1 MIDIAILDGQRMP
14 VRLLVGFQIP
24 FLFPLIIC
32 SLLFVYW
39 AAGYFVVEQIGAED
53 AYTGSNDYR
62 VVLCAFWLIPCVCSS
77 TKVFMFI
84 FLFCS
89 KHKLGA
95 VYASEGIFVYLP

>member
-39 AAGYFVVEQIGAED
+39 ATGYCVVEQTGVED
-53 AYTGSNDYR
+53 AYWT
-62 VVLCAFWLIPCVCSS
+62 
-77 TKVFMFI
+77 T
-84 FLFCS
+84 
-89 KHKLGA
+89 
-95 VYASEGIFVYLP
+95 

>member
-39 AAGYFVVEQIGAED
+39 DTGYFVVGQIGAED
-53 AYTGSNDYR
+53 AYWT
-62 VVLCAFWLIPCVCSS
+62 
-77 TKVFMFI
+77 T
-84 FLFCS
+84 
-89 KHKLGA
+89 
-95 VYASEGIFVYLP
+95 